1 MVGRCADVV
10 HSFKEEK
17 LSRTINQK
25 LTVVTQLTVFGL
37 AAVVVSVSGCS
48 TFRAF
53 DQANTTLGDARLWEQ
68 GGRDALSHGR
78 VDEAKI
84 CLRRAINNA
93 PQDGRIREQL
103 ADICMEN
110 GEYAEAIIELTQAVD
125 LSSDDPELR
134 VKLGNAYLRVG
145 KLIPATR
152 EAQLALESNRQLASA
167 WELCGRTHWARGELT
182 EALADFQ
189 RALSIA
195 PNLKDVQIQ
204 VAQLHRQMKQ
214 PKRALSGIEQLL
226 SRYPIG
232 QEPKEA
238 LLFQGVLLMDLEQYE
253 SAMEKLQI
261 AASRQDA
268 TSETFVQLS
277 RAQVLAGQP
286 SLARS
291 TLTRAVER
299 YPAETKLAS
308 LLNELRENDDGH
320 VAAMGIQN
328 R

>member
-1 MVGRCADVV
+1 MVGRCTDPV
-10 HSFKEEK
+10 HSLKEEK
-17 LSRTINQK
+17 LSRNIKQK
-25 LTVVTQLTVFGL
+25 LTVITRLTVLGL
-37 AAVVVSVSGCS
+37 AVVVVGMSGCGA
-48 TFRAF
+48 FRQF
-53 DQANTTLGDARLWEQ
+53 DQSNRTLGDARLWEQ
-68 GGRDALSHGR
+68 GGRDALSHGH

-93 PQDGRIREQL
+93 PEDRRIREQL
-103 ADICMEN
+103 ADICIKN
-110 GEYAEAIIELTQAVD
+110 GEYTEAIVELAQAVD
-125 LSSDDPELR
+125 LSSNDPELR
-134 VKLGNAYLRVG
+134 VKLGNAYLSVG

-152 EAQLALESNRQLASA
+152 EAELALKSNRQLATA

-195 PNLKDVQIQ
+195 PRLKGVQIQ
-204 VAQLHRQMKQ
+204 AAQIHRQMRQ
-214 PKRALSGIEQLL
+214 PKRALSGVEQLL
-226 SRYPIG
+226 SRYPVG
-232 QEPKEA
+232 QEPQDA
-238 LLFQGVLLMDLEQYE
+238 LLFRGVVLMDLEQYE
-253 SAMEKLQI
+253 SAMEKLEV
-261 AASRQDA
+261 AASRKDA

-299 YPAETKLAS
+299 YPAESKLAS
-308 LLNELRENDDGH
+308 LLNELRKNDDDH
-320 VAAMGIQN
+320 VAAVGIQN